1 MSVITL
7 LEEKERRKRREKG
20 GEKGTKRGKEGK
32 RKISKLGFLCPG
44 SFKKPCSEVHLAVE
58 LLAYSSCWISP
69 LIPNSFLKHRTSTA
83 SASSSCSVML
93 ILPFIPGNKVRYN
106 IRCGLN
112 LPFQW
117 YKLGSA
123 YLQFFLGY
131 LDFFSMKWLSMF
143 YPHFF
148 IGCLSFLLN

>member
-1 MSVITL
+1 M
-7 LEEKERRKRREKG
+7 EEKERRKGRGG
-20 GEKGTKRGKEGK
+20 GEKKEQRGKEGR

-58 LLAYSSCWISP
+58 LLAHSSCWILP
-69 LIPNSFLKHRTSTA
+69 LIPNSFLKRGTSTV

-106 IRCGLN
+106 IHCGLN

-117 YKLGSA
+117 CRGVSA
-123 YLQFFLGY
+123 YLQNFLAY
-131 LDFFSMKWLSMF
+131 FDFFSMKWLC
-143 YPHFF
+143 F
-148 IGCLSFLLN
+148 IPTFLLVACLFLINLPSVYIF